1 MILFYG
7 KIGTMS
13 NGSVYYFNVPYCA
26 SKKFIDY
33 ISVEEDENCKQ
44 WFGYE
49 RDKIIDTMYAVQF
62 HICECNEYDHFT
74 CEERREYNI
83 HYHML
88 SREGYEECYNPTLR
102 DENKKEL
109 VFLSIEDACKFLI
122 KFMEEYEIT
131 EVNIEEVMKSINV
144 SLKEIRRQT
153 VVVNRITEAI
163 NYK

>member
-1 MILFYG
+1 
-7 KIGTMS
+7 
-13 NGSVYYFNVPYCA
+13 
-26 SKKFIDY
+26 
-33 ISVEEDENCKQ
+33 
-44 WFGYE
+44 
-49 RDKIIDTMYAVQF
+49 
-62 HICECNEYDHFT
+62 
-74 CEERREYNI
+74 
-83 HYHML
+83 ML

-153 VVVNRITEAI
+153 VIVNRITEAI